1 MSFFR
6 HLYKATFLIWCMIL
20 YVFVHT
26 NIECFFKEKFKFLD
40 VVYDALVKS
49 NFFQSFTSLVLI
61 LVCGLW
67 TISTIK
73 DRNISTKRLI
83 LDVLGVEIL
92 VLADIGW
99 NTPHFGFSSISLFSF
114 VAIILT
120 LDVLICCLK
129 WLAYQNYDDDISLK
143 NSFIVDNYDVQNVD
157 KTRERY
163 AELLLERLRNVDN
176 KDDAFSLVVY
186 GRWGSGKTL
195 FLNYINNLL
204 KQQNDIVINFNPW
217 NSLSSKQMLIN
228 FFDKLS
234 DVLSQYDSSLEKPMV
249 KYADLLTSLDM
260 PKPFD
265 VFASSVFGKG
275 DTSIDD
281 LREKIRY
288 SLNKIGIS
296 IYIIIDDLDRLTKS
310 EILDILCLIRNT
322 ASFPY
327 LKYIVACDRNHIIA
341 QLKELNITPNYLE
354 KIFMMELLLP
364 KLYEDFPCVNKC
376 RDAVLSMTDDVS
388 LTNFFGLIATN
399 KSIIIEKSL
408 GNLRQAERFA
418 RSLVLNWEQ
427 VKRNTEGSNIEL
439 STSEFIWLELI
450 CIIDSDLYE
459 TLYSNPSKIFDVK
472 KNRRYEQNMYVLKSA
487 EELTKM
493 IGNKCSVDILN
504 TIFPF
509 NEYFKVQHN
518 SISLLENY
526 DKYFSLGQAYG
537 HISKSQFLQILNTDS
552 LPFEMVKLMDGLSNK
567 QKESIY
573 NMLLMLDCRRL
584 KTIER
589 KRYIDIVLE
598 FCRIFNEKY
607 TEILIDRLPDILNTK
622 ENELVKDYF
631 LSRLSNID
639 SYRQI
644 LSVNIIC
651 TKLIKEKREKG
662 IEIMK
667 EDELQSIVQS
677 NYYKFIKD
685 DTFDAAEIV
694 NSNTLLYNIVKSSVV
709 CYNISDVIDSEEY
722 NVYESLIHKQIIA
735 SFEHHKSKNIQKI
748 KEFEEIKFEDG
759 MSQEYFDALEEK
771 KSTEICELFGS
782 KANYEDYKMKCFERI

>member
-6 HLYKATFLIWCMIL
+6 RLYKATFLIWCMIL

-26 NIECFFKEKFKFLD
+26 NIECFIKEKFKFLD

-49 NFFQSFTSLVLI
+49 NFLQSFTSLVLI

-99 NTPHFGFSSISLFSF
+99 NTPHFGLASISLFSF

-176 KDDAFSLVVY
+176 KDEAFSLVVY

-260 PKPFD
+260 PKPFY

-275 DTSIDD
+275 DTSVDD

-288 SLNKIGIS
+288 SLNKIGLS

-327 LKYIVACDRNHIIA
+327 LKYIVACDRNHII
-341 QLKELNITPNYLE
+341 ENIAP
-354 KIFMMELLLP
+354 
-364 KLYEDFPCVNKC
+364 
-376 RDAVLSMTDDVS
+376 
-388 LTNFFGLIATN
+388 
-399 KSIIIEKSL
+399 
-408 GNLRQAERFA
+408 
-418 RSLVLNWEQ
+418 
-427 VKRNTEGSNIEL
+427 
-439 STSEFIWLELI
+439 
-450 CIIDSDLYE
+450 
-459 TLYSNPSKIFDVK
+459 
-472 KNRRYEQNMYVLKSA
+472 
-487 EELTKM
+487 
-493 IGNKCSVDILN
+493 
-504 TIFPF
+504 
-509 NEYFKVQHN
+509 
-518 SISLLENY
+518 
-526 DKYFSLGQAYG
+526 
-537 HISKSQFLQILNTDS
+537 
-552 LPFEMVKLMDGLSNK
+552 MVPL
-567 QKESIY
+567 
-573 NMLLMLDCRRL
+573 
-584 KTIER
+584 
-589 KRYIDIVLE
+589 
-598 FCRIFNEKY
+598 
-607 TEILIDRLPDILNTK
+607 
-622 ENELVKDYF
+622 
-631 LSRLSNID
+631 
-639 SYRQI
+639 
-644 LSVNIIC
+644 
-651 TKLIKEKREKG
+651 
-662 IEIMK
+662 
-667 EDELQSIVQS
+667 
-677 NYYKFIKD
+677 
-685 DTFDAAEIV
+685 
-694 NSNTLLYNIVKSSVV
+694 
-709 CYNISDVIDSEEY
+709 
-722 NVYESLIHKQIIA
+722 
-735 SFEHHKSKNIQKI
+735 
-748 KEFEEIKFEDG
+748 
-759 MSQEYFDALEEK
+759 
-771 KSTEICELFGS
+771 
-782 KANYEDYKMKCFERI
+782 